1 MFLVEPESGQRC
13 HYSSAR
19 ALGAAIRRGELGP
32 QARIFHQASSQ
43 WLPITVHPEYQ
54 RAEEEW
60 EQSSV
65 NRLRHR
71 GWTFFPGTDAS
82 AESDGDP
89 LVALTPPSEPAAQVL
104 IPGDGEPSW
113 WGTAFQRLFH
123 LTRPGV

>member
-1 MFLVEPESGQRC
+1 MFLVEPESGQRR

-65 NRLRHR
+65 HRLRHR
-71 GWTFFPGTDAS
+71 GWTFFPGT
-82 AESDGDP
+82 SDSQPDEDP
-89 LVALTPPSEPAAQVL
+89 LLALNPPQQPAPQVL
-104 IPGDGEPSW
+104 IRGERESSR
-113 WGTAFQRLFH
+113 WGSALQRILH
-123 LTRPGV
+123 LARPGG